1 MKKTILTLLAC
12 VASISV
18 IAAEEVKNETAQKNL
33 KPYAAELGELQR
45 HIIILPKLENESVIK
60 VELIP
65 AKMMI
70 TDGINRYSLGLS
82 LEKGTVKGWGYSYY
96 KAVGNDQ
103 AMSTRMGGQADPK
116 ERLVMG
122 RSMLVRYNSKL
133 PLVVYLPKGCELHYR
148 IWTADKQTKK
158 AAQK

>member
-18 IAAEEVKNETAQKNL
+18 VVAEEVKNEVAQKNL
-33 KPYAAELGELQR
+33 KPYAAQLGELHR
-45 HIIILPKLENESVIK
+45 HVIILPKLENESVKK

-70 TDGINRYSLGLS
+70 TDGINHYSLGLS
-82 LEKGTVKGWGYSYY
+82 LEVGVVKGWGYSYY
-96 KAVGNDQ
+96 KSIGNDQ
-103 AMSTRMGGQADPK
+103 AMSTLMGGQPKPK

-122 RSMLVRYNSKL
+122 RSLQVRYNSKL

-148 IWTADKQTKK
+148 IWSADEQTKK
-158 AAQK
+158 AIQK